1 MVGWH
6 ILWKLD
12 QSGKQL
18 GVWTELDGIYDSE
31 IRNIAVDAWNKVWIG
46 TFDGLHLFEESTNTF
61 RRFTVNHGLISNYTL
76 NGFSLADPN
85 ILVIGNLGGWNV
97 IDVHKLSTTKAE
109 TAIAISG
116 VKVANQAFFADWSKP
131 FVLKPKQS
139 AISFSF
145 SALNFQQ
152 INDTK
157 YSYFLQGLEQDWRE
171 PTTTH
176 EAVYTNLSPDNYIF
190 KVRTIDDTGKP
201 YGKELHI
208 AFSVQPAY
216 HQTLWFRGLVIAALV
231 LIIYLAYKYRIRQ
244 ILKIQAI
251 RHRIAQD
258 LHDDVGTNL
267 TNIEILAHLSTKIPT
282 DAIDYSGKIM
292 QAAHES
298 NEALHQ
304 IVWSLKPENDQLEQI
319 AIKLTSYAIE
329 ILEPLGIQL
338 VVDISSPL
346 KDLRMNTEKRQDL
359 FLVFKEIITNVCKH
373 AEANTVN
380 ISMELHRNTLQLTV
394 EDNGKGIS
402 AKNSA
407 AGNGMKNMRQR
418 IEKWKGVFE
427 VSSNKKNQ
435 GTLIQIQLD
444 IP

>member
-1 MVGWH
+1 
-6 ILWKLD
+6 
-12 QSGKQL
+12 
-18 GVWTELDGIYDSE
+18 
-31 IRNIAVDAWNKVWIG
+31 
-46 TFDGLHLFEESTNTF
+46 
-61 RRFTVNHGLISNYTL
+61 
-76 NGFSLADPN
+76 
-85 ILVIGNLGGWNV
+85 
-97 IDVHKLSTTKAE
+97 
-109 TAIAISG
+109 
-116 VKVANQAFFADWSKP
+116 
-131 FVLKPKQS
+131 
-139 AISFSF
+139 
-145 SALNFQQ
+145 
-152 INDTK
+152 
-157 YSYFLQGLEQDWRE
+157 
-171 PTTTH
+171 
-176 EAVYTNLSPDNYIF
+176 
-190 KVRTIDDTGKP
+190 
-201 YGKELHI
+201 
-208 AFSVQPAY
+208 
-216 HQTLWFRGLVIAALV
+216 
-231 LIIYLAYKYRIRQ
+231 
-244 ILKIQAI
+244 
-251 RHRIAQD
+251 
-258 LHDDVGTNL
+258 
-267 TNIEILAHLSTKIPT
+267 
-282 DAIDYSGKIM
+282 M